1 MNYTKG
7 DWRVEIK
14 DRYPY
19 IFATDDTGQFPYFAT
34 IATVNDWHEPECLA
48 NARLIA
54 GAPAMYEALK
64 EISEGKGRYSLD
76 PLTHASNT
84 IDDMKEVAIKA
95 LIKAEESK

>member
-7 DWRVEIK
+7 KWKVE
-14 DRYPY
+14 DGCQVVCGHRLV
-19 IFATDDTGQFPYFAT
+19 ANTGGYST
-34 IATVNDWHEPECLA
+34 NYSETRSENIA
-48 NARLIA
+48 NACLIA
-54 GAPAMYEALK
+54 AAPAMYEALK

-84 IDDMKEVAIKA
+84 IDDMKEVAVKA